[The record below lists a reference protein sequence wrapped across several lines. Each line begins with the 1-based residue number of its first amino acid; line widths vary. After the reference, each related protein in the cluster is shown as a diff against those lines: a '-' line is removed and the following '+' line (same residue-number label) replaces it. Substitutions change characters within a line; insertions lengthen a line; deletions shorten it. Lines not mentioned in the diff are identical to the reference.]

1 LKRISGLDGVRA
13 LAITLVIGG
22 HILPHHPN
30 AWMRAIFAGQD
41 GVGLFFVLSGFLV
54 TALLLRERME
64 TGGVDIA
71 HFYFRRA
78 FRIVPPL
85 LFYLFAVM
93 CIGWVEGDPIP
104 LRVVSSVVFFYHNM
118 THEGTWMLEHTWSLA
133 VEEQFYLLWPLLFV
147 LLLRLS
153 WRALIWT
160 IVSLIL
166 LTPVFRI
173 GGHLLH
179 WEWMHHKESFLLVT
193 RMDSLLSG
201 CLVAC
206 LLGTRRFESMY
217 KRLERLYWIAPV
229 FLFIVSPMIVRRL
242 WFRWDYPIGFTL
254 NSIAGA
260 YFILWLSRNE
270 GSLLGRVANWK
281 PVARVGVMSYSIY
294 LWQTLPTHYS
304 DGARGLLLSLVFI
317 LVAASLSFY
326 CVERPAAA
334 ARSYLERVLFK
345 SRTIHLRP
353 DETISLR
360 PAEAAEMG

>member
-1 LKRISGLDGVRA
+1 MRA

-85 LFYLFAVM
+85 LFYLVAVM

-166 LTPVFRI
+166 LTPLFRM
-173 GGHLLH
+173 GGASSALGMDAPQGIFPARYAHGLTLIRLPGG
-179 WEWMHHKESFLLVT
+179 MPAGNAALRILVQAAGA
-193 RMDSLLSG
+193 SLLDCSG
-201 CLVAC
+201 VSLYRLADDRAAPLVPMGLSDWIYAELDCGSIFHLVAQP
-206 LLGTRRFESMY
+206 E
-217 KRLERLYWIAPV
+217 
-229 FLFIVSPMIVRRL
+229 
-242 WFRWDYPIGFTL
+242 
-254 NSIAGA
+254 
-260 YFILWLSRNE
+260 
-270 GSLLGRVANWK
+270 
-281 PVARVGVMSYSIY
+281 
-294 LWQTLPTHYS
+294 
-304 DGARGLLLSLVFI
+304 
-317 LVAASLSFY
+317 
-326 CVERPAAA
+326 
-334 ARSYLERVLFK
+334 
-345 SRTIHLRP
+345 
-353 DETISLR
+353 
-360 PAEAAEMG
+360 